1 MTEAKDPAHEV
12 RDVIETLIQNV
23 SRNNDTILDEIYHH
37 DMQVIML
44 DPDDGISV
52 SDKNAM
58 KDIIRSALEANNGT
72 IGTWA
77 KFHHIT
83 VDGDSA
89 HVLVSRQNELTGP
102 DLQITLGIDLKRERD
117 RWQITREVIVT
128 RPRSEAA

>member
-23 SRNNDTILDEIYHH
+23 SRNNDTILDEIYHD

-83 VDGDSA
+83 VDG
-89 HVLVSRQNELTGP
+89 
-102 DLQITLGIDLKRERD
+102 
-117 RWQITREVIVT
+117 
-128 RPRSEAA
+128 